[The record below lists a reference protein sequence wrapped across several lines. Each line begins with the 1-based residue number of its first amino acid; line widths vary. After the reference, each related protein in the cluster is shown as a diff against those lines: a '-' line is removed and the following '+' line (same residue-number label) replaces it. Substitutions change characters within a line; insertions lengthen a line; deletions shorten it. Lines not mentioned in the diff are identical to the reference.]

1 MGYLFI
7 VKSQIF
13 YYLDKYFVDEMFA
26 EYNTWQIFFR
36 VEEGTSG
43 SEWRDRRIGR
53 EWVKEIV
60 DD

>member
-36 VEEGTSG
+36 VEEGDF
-43 SEWRDRRIGR
+43 R
-53 EWVKEIV
+53 
-60 DD
+60 